1 MDQLWT
7 PWRMKYLENEA
18 HPEECPFCLAL
29 NEADQ
34 DAMYLVFRG
43 KKAFVI
49 LNRYPYTTGHLLVLP
64 LEHQEKLSELD
75 PDTRAEM
82 MEMITHAIEVLQ
94 RVYQPDGFN
103 VGLNMG
109 GAAGAGIPRHL
120 HWHVVP
126 RWSGDTNYMTVA
138 GGVRVLPELLEDTF
152 KKVRSAW

>member
-7 PWRMKYLENEA
+7 PWRMHYLENEFD
-18 HPEECPFCLAL
+18 PDQCPFCLAL
-29 NEADQ
+29 DERYQAEAH
-34 DAMYLVFRG
+34 LIFRG

-64 LEHQEKLSELD
+64 IEHQEHLSKLDFETRTEL
-75 PDTRAEM
+75 
-82 MEMITHAIEVLQ
+82 MELVNHALEVLQ
-94 RVYQPDGFN
+94 EVYQPQGFN

-109 GAAGAGIPRHL
+109 SAAGAGIPKHL

-138 GGVRVLPELLEDTF
+138 GGVRVLPELLEDTLQ
-152 KKVRSAW
+152 RIRTAW